1 MGVLTFD
8 QSQEADEEI
17 FAPCLHHLLP
27 PDHIQ
32 LDVRCTDW
40 RDAVRR
46 SAEKL
51 LNSGYI
57 EARYI
62 DAMIANIEENGPYV
76 VLSPGFA
83 MPHEGLEQG
92 SIKVGMNLI
101 RLNPPVDFGE
111 EEFDPVEFVCCLS
124 AVDHKLHLK
133 AFFNLVN
140 MLGNPDFK
148 DALRKAGSPQEAAAV
163 VERYE
168 FTLGV

>member
-101 RLNPPVDFGE
+101 RLNPPVDFG
-111 EEFDPVEFVCCLS
+111 DQ
-124 AVDHKLHLK
+124 D
-133 AFFNLVN
+133 
-140 MLGNPDFK
+140 
-148 DALRKAGSPQEAAAV
+148 
-163 VERYE
+163 
-168 FTLGV
+168 